1 MSFVWKRL
9 AGKRILLT
17 LLLALLVFSLSS
29 CSFSLE
35 SALAEL
41 KAYVNGTEVPK
52 PPEGFV
58 ESRENKLFTYDV
70 YREYVIVTGYLGE
83 ELEVVI
89 PEKIDRL
96 PVYAIAGLAFYES
109 VPVESVMIPE
119 GVEVLEENA
128 FYYCTALKTVSLPE
142 SLHTIGDKAFSW
154 CSSLEEITL
163 PDAVTAIP
171 AYCFNQCTLLKQIRI
186 SSAVTSVGA
195 RAFSGCESL
204 TSLYFG
210 DAMLALGD
218 YAFRGCKALETVRLS
233 GDCVLSASAM
243 VDRPDTLTVM
253 TMEDSLCWETCKEL
267 GVLLT
272 PDDGSLLLPE
282 ESIHGSGDIPL
293 EDFSTT
299 EET

>member
-1 MSFVWKRL
+1 MSSLWKRS
-9 AGKRILLT
+9 AGKRT
-17 LLLALLVFSLSS
+17 LLAMLLVLLVFSLSA

-35 SALAEL
+35 SALQEL

-58 ESRENKLFTYDV
+58 ESRENKLFAYDV
-70 YREYVIVTGYLGE
+70 YREYVIITAYLGE
-83 ELEVVI
+83 DLEVVI
-89 PEKIDRL
+89 PSKIDRL

-109 VPVESVMIPE
+109 VPVESVTVSE
-119 GVEVLEENA
+119 GVEVLEENT
-128 FYYCTALKTVSLPE
+128 FYYCTALKAVTLPE

-154 CSSLEEITL
+154 CSALEEITL

-171 AYCFNQCTLLKQIRI
+171 AYCFNQCTLLKTVHFT
-186 SSAVTSVGA
+186 SGLTSVGA

-218 YAFRGCKALETVRLS
+218 YAFRGCKALQTVRLS
-233 GDCVLSASAM
+233 GDCVLSASALA
-243 VDRPDTLTVM
+243 DRPDAMTVTTAM
-253 TMEDSLCWETCKEL
+253 DSLCWETCKEL
-267 GVLLT
+267 GVVLV
-272 PDDGSLLLPE
+272 PDDGALPLPE
-282 ESIHGSGDIPL
+282 ESGDIPIV
-293 EDFSTT
+293 EDSTT

>member
-1 MSFVWKRL
+1 MKNGFLAPYGCRIFLEEWFMSFVWKRL
-9 AGKRILLT
+9 AGKRILLAM
-17 LLLALLVFSLSS
+17 LLALLVFSLSS

-109 VPVESVMIPE
+109 VLVESVTIPE

-128 FYYCTALKTVSLPE
+128 FYYCTALKTISLPE
-142 SLHTIGDKAFSW
+142 SLHTIGDKAFAS
-154 CSSLEEITL
+154 CTALTSIDFGTSLTYIGEEAFADCENLVTVYMTDKVNTVGAYAFFRCLSLETIN
-163 PDAVTAIP
+163 
-171 AYCFNQCTLLKQIRI
+171 Y
-186 SSAVTSVGA
+186 
-195 RAFSGCESL
+195 SGSEE
-204 TSLYFG
+204 
-210 DAMLALGD
+210 AWQQ
-218 YAFRGCKALETVRLS
+218 
-233 GDCVLSASAM
+233 M
-243 VDRPDTLTVM
+243 VV
-253 TMEDSLCWETCKEL
+253 
-267 GVLLT
+267 
-272 PDDGSLLLPE
+272 
-282 ESIHGSGDIPL
+282 DIENAPL
-293 EDFSTT
+293 DKRCIQVI
-299 EET
+299 